1 MARKPKTEPAGLTT
15 ELVPDKL
22 TPGTVRFT
30 EEKGAPKV
38 LPSIYIPK
46 ESLAQLGYKGDE
58 HPKRITVTILV
69 EEE

>member
-15 ELVPDKL
+15 ELVPDKV

-46 ESLAQLGYKGDE
+46 ESLCYNIPMVSDPFQTWMYNV
-58 HPKRITVTILV
+58 P
-69 EEE
+69 